1 MAVTTVPTSRGPLP
15 VYLAV
20 PDGEGPWPG
29 VVVIHDALGRTTD
42 VRRQCEWL
50 AGHGFVAAAPD
61 LQHWGPR
68 LRCVVSAVRS
78 LTRRAGREL
87 DELEATR
94 AWLAGRADGT
104 GRVGVVGFCLG
115 GGFAVL
121 LAGSGR
127 YQAASVNYGGVPEDA
142 DELLAGSCPVVG
154 SYGARDPSL
163 RDDPAR
169 LERALQ
175 VAGVP
180 HEVTVYDEAGHSF
193 LNDHPREEMPV
204 WAVVAGRFVATEYRP
219 EAAAEARERI
229 VAFFGEHLAAPGT
242 ARSSGDGT
250 MA

>member
-1 MAVTTVPTSRGPLP
+1 MTVTTVPTSRGPLP

-42 VRRQCEWL
+42 VRQQCEWL
-50 AGHGFVAAAPD
+50 AGH
-61 LQHWGPR
+61 
-68 LRCVVSAVRS
+68 
-78 LTRRAGREL
+78 
-87 DELEATR
+87 
-94 AWLAGRADGT
+94 
-104 GRVGVVGFCLG
+104 
-115 GGFAVL
+115 GFAVL

-169 LERALQ
+169 LEHALQ
-175 VAGVP
+175 AAGVP

-193 LNDHPREEMPV
+193 LNDHPREEVPV

-242 ARSSGDGT
+242 ARSSGDDG